1 MTLASGDLLQERYR
15 VGSLLGKGGMGA
27 VFRGYDTRLDVSVA
41 VKEMTVQPGLDEGML
56 HDLRGQFE
64 QEAKTLARLRHAN
77 LVRVS
82 DFFIEDPNAYL
93 VMDFVEGESLA
104 DRIKR
109 DGALP
114 EAQVVAWMA
123 ELLDAL
129 DYCHGQGVLH
139 RDVKPHNVII
149 TSDGHAILVDF
160 GLVKL
165 WDPANPV
172 TQTVVRGM
180 GTLEYAPPEQY
191 SLRSGHTDPRS
202 DLYSLGSTMYHALTG
217 QAPPT
222 ATDRMADPANFVPV
236 RRLNPEVSAN
246 TEAVI
251 LKAMELARDAR
262 FPNARTMLE
271 ALNSPAQSGPEPAPV
286 RMPEP
291 TDVLPEASPEPS
303 PQAQPQVSGHAVEP
317 LPATIRAEAERRA
330 PRARRLRCLSRRLP
344 STARARAARRWAPR
358 ERHWP
363 FLPTLR
369 GRPLPLLRRPAPA
382 PRCRDPPDGVQP
394 NGRGDGCGLLVP

>member
-1 MTLASGDLLQERYR
+1 MTLGPGDLLQQRYR

-41 VKEMTVQPGLDEGML
+41 VKEMTVQPGLDVDTL

-64 QEAKTLARLRHAN
+64 QEAKTLARLRHPS

-109 DGALP
+109 DGALA
-114 EAQVVAWMA
+114 ETQVVPWMA

-129 DYCHGQGVLH
+129 AYCHDQGVLH
-139 RDVKPHNVII
+139 RDVKPHNVIVA
-149 TSDGHAILVDF
+149 SDGRAILVDF

-222 ATDRMADPANFVPV
+222 ATDRMADPANFLPV
-236 RRLNPEVSAN
+236 RRLNPEASAN

-251 LKAMELARDAR
+251 LKAMELMRDAR
-262 FPNARTMLE
+262 FPDARAMLE
-271 ALNSPAQSGPEPAPV
+271 ALRTGIEV
-286 RMPEP
+286 
-291 TDVLPEASPEPS
+291 
-303 PQAQPQVSGHAVEP
+303 
-317 LPATIRAEAERRA
+317 
-330 PRARRLRCLSRRLP
+330 RARTCAGAG
-344 STARARAARRWAPR
+344 ARADRRAARAP
-358 ERHWP
+358 
-363 FLPTLR
+363 
-369 GRPLPLLRRPAPA
+369 GDAGA
-382 PRCRDPPDGVQP
+382 IVGVYGPRAFR
-394 NGRGDGCGLLVP
+394 